1 MWILSWRLL
10 FSNTGSALTTQPATG
25 KVVRSTISLLS
36 VVHPPRFLISHSV
49 PRPALGPQA
58 RWATEVKP
66 KAIPTQHLTC
76 LLSGQ
81 SHPHLPASRLPD
93 GQNLEQSY
101 LDLVSGLCT
110 QSQHPGRKL
119 WVQGVSPYHRAGDRL
134 LSMPEATRISVTA
147 CTSDSASVGC

>member
-58 RWATEVKP
+58 QWATEVKP

-76 LLSGQ
+76 PLSRR

-93 GQNLEQSY
+93 GQSLEQSY
-101 LDLVSGLCT
+101 PGPSLRSLYTKSAPWSETVGPMGLAI
-110 QSQHPGRKL
+110 P
-119 WVQGVSPYHRAGDRL
+119 
-134 LSMPEATRISVTA
+134 
-147 CTSDSASVGC
+147 